1 MKKIVFAASAVMMA
15 SGAAMASAT
24 GAADPCAL
32 IAGMQG
38 IFRTLRTLAFAG
50 AAFFIAT
57 WAWGFISKGD
67 VAMEDLKNKGT
78 GLLVGFTLLFGI
90 GMVLQFLPGISG
102 CAGVGW

>member
-1 MKKIVFAASAVMMA
+1 MKKTLGALFALSATMGGAMA
-15 SGAAMASAT
+15 AGAA
-24 GAADPCAL
+24 GDPCAL

-50 AAFFIAT
+50 AAFFIAQ
-57 WAWGFISKGD
+57 WAWGFIQKGE
-67 VAMEDLKNKGT
+67 VKMEDVQNKGT
-78 GLLVGFTLLFGI
+78 GLLVGFSLLFGI